1 MHFPD
6 KVVLITGAAGGIGK
20 VTAKAFAEEGAKLA
34 LVDLKQG
41 PLDEAVS
48 ELKLEKGRYV
58 TIAADVSKEEM
69 VRDYVRKTVDTFGKI
84 DVFFNNAGI
93 EGKVAPIVEQTDEN
107 LTTVLDVNVKGVF
120 FGLKHVIAVMR
131 EHRSGAIINT
141 ASVAGLIGSPLMSPY
156 IASKHAVIGLTKTA
170 AIECAEL
177 GIRVNAICPAP
188 IHTRMMRSIE
198 EGAAPGRG
206 QEVQKQYEAAI
217 PMKRY
222 GEPTEVAQ
230 LVLFLA
236 SDKASYITGAA
247 VPVDGGMTAT

>member
-1 MHFPD
+1 MHFRD

-206 QEVQKQYEAAI
+206 QEVQKQYETAI